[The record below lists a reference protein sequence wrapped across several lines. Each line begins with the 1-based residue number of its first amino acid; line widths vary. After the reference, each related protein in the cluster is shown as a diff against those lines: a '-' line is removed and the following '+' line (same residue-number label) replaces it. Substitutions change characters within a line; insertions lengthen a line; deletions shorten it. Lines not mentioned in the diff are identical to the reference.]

1 VKPLATVVADD
12 VAGARVIRVSG
23 EVDLSN
29 AHALLEGISAHVP
42 HDGGL
47 VVLDL
52 EGASYLD
59 STGVSMVFRLAERI
73 RTRRMELRLA
83 VSPESPVRAVLELT
97 NVHRVI
103 PLRASVEDAIR
114 T

>member
-1 VKPLATVVADD
+1 MTPLATVVADD

-29 AHALLEGISAHVP
+29 AHALLEGISAQIP

-52 EGASYLD
+52 DEVTYLD
-59 STGVSMVFRLAERI
+59 STGISMVFRLAERM

-83 VSPESPVRAVLELT
+83 VSPQSPVRAVLELT
-97 NVHRVI
+97 NVHGVI
-103 PLRASVEDAIR
+103 PLRGSVQDA
-114 T
+114 TTT